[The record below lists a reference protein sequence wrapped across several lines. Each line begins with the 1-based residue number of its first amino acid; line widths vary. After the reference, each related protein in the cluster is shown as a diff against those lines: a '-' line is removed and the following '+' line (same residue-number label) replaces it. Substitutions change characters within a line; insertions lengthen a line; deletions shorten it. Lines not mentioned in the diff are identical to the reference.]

1 METVYIEAIVDHLF
15 SAILFGNRC
24 AGIEQKNIDPLI
36 RALTNDEAETHAY
49 MCELQYDCLAF
60 IGQEHFTTPFLQS
73 SGYAFLLAVQWFAFP
88 IGHRPELIFSEKG
101 LICELR

>member
-1 METVYIEAIVDHLF
+1 METVYSEGIVDHLF

-24 AGIEQKNIDPLI
+24 AGFEQKNIDPLI

-60 IGQEHFTTPFLQS
+60 IGQEHFTTPFLAVEWS
-73 SGYAFLLAVQWFAFP
+73 CLSIRPLFDVSGSVSVSALL
-88 IGHRPELIFSEKG
+88 
-101 LICELR
+101 LRIKNQ